1 MKRAVYPGS
10 FDPVTN
16 GHLDIIERAAVLFDE
31 VIVAVARNRAKHALF
46 SVAERLEMLR
56 EVTGSLVNVKVDAF
70 DGLTVRYAKAQ
81 GAQVI
86 IRGLRVLSD
95 FENEMM
101 MALMNRN
108 QEPTIDTIF
117 LMTSKDHAF
126 LSSSAV
132 KELASLGGDISA
144 LVPPEVARQLA
155 ARVQGGGLSRW
166 P

>member
-16 GHLDIIERAAVLFDE
+16 GHLDIIERAAALFDE
-31 VIVAVARNRAKHALF
+31 VIVAVAKNMAKTALF
-46 SVAERLEMLR
+46 TVPERMEMLQ
-56 EVTGSLVNVKVDAF
+56 EVARPLVNVRVDAF
-70 DGLTVRYAKAQ
+70 AGLTVHYARMQ

-108 QEPTIDTIF
+108 QEPGIDTVF
-117 LMTSKDHAF
+117 LMTSTDHAF

-144 LVPPEVARQLA
+144 LVPPEVAKRLL
-155 ARVQGGGLSRW
+155 ARVQRGG
-166 P
+166 

>member
-31 VIVAVARNRAKHALF
+31 VIVAVARNQAKTAMF

-56 EVTGSLVNVKVDAF
+56 EVTRTLVNVKVDAF
-70 DGLTVRYAKAQ
+70 AGLTVHYATAH

-108 QEPTIDTIF
+108 QEPAIDTVF
-117 LMTSKDHAF
+117 LMTSKDNAF

-144 LVPPEVARQLA
+144 LVPPEVAVRLA
-155 ARVQGGGLSRW
+155 ARVQDGR
-166 P
+166 

>member
-31 VIVAVARNRAKHALF
+31 VIVAVARNRAKTALF
-46 SVAERLEMLR
+46 TVQERLEMLR
-56 EVTGSLVNVKVDAF
+56 EVTQRLVNVRVDAF
-70 DGLTVRYAKAQ
+70 EGLTVHYAREH

-108 QEPTIDTIF
+108 QEPTIDTVF
-117 LMTSKDHAF
+117 LMTSKDNAF

-132 KELASLGGDISA
+132 KELASLGGDVSA
-144 LVPPEVARQLA
+144 LVPPEVVARLA
-155 ARVQGGGLSRW
+155 ARVQRGG
-166 P
+166 

>member
-31 VIVAVARNRAKHALF
+31 VIVAVARNRAKTALF
-46 SVAERLEMLR
+46 TVAERLEMLGA
-56 EVTGSLVNVKVDAF
+56 VTRQLVNVRVDAF
-70 DGLTVRYAKAQ
+70 EGLTVHYAREQ

-108 QEPTIDTIF
+108 QEPTIDTVF
-117 LMTSKDHAF
+117 LMTSKDNAF

-132 KELASLGGDISA
+132 KELATLGGDVSA
-144 LVPPEVARQLA
+144 LVPPEVVERLA
-155 ARVQGGGLSRW
+155 ARVQREG
-166 P
+166 

>member
-31 VIVAVARNRAKHALF
+31 VIVAVATNRQKKALF
-46 SVAERLEMLR
+46 PVAERLEMLR
-56 EVTGSLVNVKVDAF
+56 EVTRPLVNVKVDSF
-70 DGLTVRYAKAQ
+70 EGLTVRYAKEQ

-108 QEPTIDTIF
+108 QEPTVDTVF

-132 KELASLGGDISA
+132 KELAGLGGDISA
-144 LVPPEVARQLA
+144 LVPPEVAIRLA
-155 ARVQGGGLSRW
+155 ERVQNGG
-166 P
+166 

>member
-16 GHLDIIERAAVLFDE
+16 GHLDIIERAAALFDE
-31 VIVAVARNRAKHALF
+31 VIVAVARNRAKRALF
-46 SVAERLEMLR
+46 TVEERVEMLR
-56 EVTGSLVNVKVDAF
+56 EVTQCLVNVRVDAF
-70 DGLTVRYAKAQ
+70 DGLTVHYTKAQ

-101 MALMNRN
+101 MALMNRK
-108 QEPTIDTIF
+108 QEPTVDTLF
-117 LMTSKDHAF
+117 LMTSTDNAF

-144 LVPPEVARQLA
+144 LVPPEVARRLA
-155 ARVQGGGLSRW
+155 IKVQRGG
-166 P
+166 

>member
-16 GHLDIIERAAVLFDE
+16 GHLDIIERAAVLFDD
-31 VIVAVARNRAKHALF
+31 VIVAVARNMAKTSLF
-46 SVAERLEMLR
+46 SVPERLEMLR
-56 EVTGSLVNVKVDAF
+56 EVTRNLVNVRVDAF
-70 DGLTVRYAKAQ
+70 DGLTVKYAREQ

-108 QEPTIDTIF
+108 QEPAIDTVF
-117 LMTSKDHAF
+117 LMTSTEHAF
-126 LSSSAV
+126 LSSSAI

-144 LVPPEVARQLA
+144 LVPPEVAKRLA
-155 ARVQGGGLSRW
+155 ARVQLGG
-166 P
+166 

>member
-16 GHLDIIERAAVLFDE
+16 GHLDIIERAAELFDE
-31 VIVAVARNRAKHALF
+31 VIVVVARNRAKKALF
-46 SVAERLEMLR
+46 TVDERVEMLQA
-56 EVTGSLVNVKVDAF
+56 VTRHLPNVRTDAF
-70 DGLTVRYAKAQ
+70 CGLTVRYAKEQ
-81 GAQVI
+81 GAHVI

-108 QEPTIDTIF
+108 QEPSVDTVF

-144 LVPPEVARQLA
+144 LVPPEVAKRLA
-155 ARVQGGGLSRW
+155 ARVQLGG
-166 P
+166 

>member
-31 VIVAVARNRAKHALF
+31 VIVAVARNREKSALF
-46 SVAERLEMLR
+46 SVDERVEMLR
-56 EVTGSLVNVKVDAF
+56 EVVQPLVNVRVDAF
-70 DGLTVRYAKAQ
+70 DGLTVRYTKAQ

-101 MALMNRN
+101 MALMNRK
-108 QEPTIDTIF
+108 QEPGVDTLF
-117 LMTSKDHAF
+117 LMTSTDNAF

-144 LVPPEVARQLA
+144 LVPPEVARRLA
-155 ARVQGGGLSRW
+155 VTVQRRG
-166 P
+166 